1 MWLLPVYVVGVLC
14 ACAAPTPRVSPVSP
28 EGTTPVGPFV
38 PEARALFEGCTPVPD
53 SAISRTYRCEGLT
66 VWVAEPK
73 DLAVAGALEEGSS
86 RIQRRLGDGLVVVK
100 GELPLAGRSWPSVR
114 FSACGAGGA
123 EPCRAGGYVTA
134 VTAELG
140 RVRQLGCV
148 ARGDSR
154 PALARCLELFGYLAT
169 QGNPE
174 GEVLDAAARVV
185 PPRLPWRALAVP
197 QDCQLAASTT
207 RAGRIRC
214 GEASF
219 VWSVYRPARS
229 DVTRRWKDLSVEEL
243 AAALPGSGPVEEVAC
258 RVEELPARCSRFTAP
273 SARGTLEV
281 WSAAVEWEDRALF
294 ASCSFLSSEAPFPA
308 VCNGA
313 FSLP

>member
-1 MWLLPVYVVGVLC
+1 MSAVYLLGMLG
-14 ACAAPTPRVSPVSP
+14 ACAAPTPRVLPVAP
-28 EGTTPVGPFV
+28 EGATPVGPFV

-53 SAISRTYRCEGLT
+53 SATSRTYRCDGLSL
-66 VWVAEPK
+66 WVAEPT
-73 DLAVAGALEEGSS
+73 DLTADGALEEAKA
-86 RIQRRLGDGLVVVK
+86 RIQRRLWEGLVVVQ
-100 GELPLAGRSWPSVR
+100 GELPLAGRAWPSAR
-114 FSACGAGGA
+114 FSACGEGGGA
-123 EPCRAGGYVTA
+123 CRAGGYVTV
-134 VTAELG
+134 VTVELG

-154 PALARCLELFGYLAT
+154 PALARCLELFEYLAS

-174 GEVLDAAARVV
+174 GEVLKEEALLV

-197 QDCQLAASTT
+197 QDCQLSASTS

-219 VWSVYRPARS
+219 VWSVYQPARG
-229 DVTRRWKDLSVEEL
+229 DVTRRWQLQSVEEL
-243 AAALPGSGPVEEVAC
+243 AEALPGSGPVEEVPC
-258 RVEELPARCSRFTAP
+258 LLESQRVRCTRFTAP
-273 SARGTLEV
+273 TARGPLEV

-294 ASCSFLSSEAPFPA
+294 ASCSFLSSETPFPA